1 MGFEPMIQSFL
12 YVDLANQCLK
22 PLSHTSKLLIGI
34 GCAGFGWL
42 PEGLSDP
49 ITCVSRS
56 ALARVLFLYL
66 WARLYPDLW
75 ISPASKRDSIKIC
88 HSLGDAFFSMS
99 TPPLN
104 DELCQSSP
112 PTRPGENT
120 GSSQALTRLNW
131 IHIPFVWSRREK
143 ARGTGLWLFYYITLR
158 RSPFSSWSIHVL
170 PGEPGLLS
178 LLRRRIFS
186 LIARASQSIPPFS
199 CLVR

>member
-34 GCAGFGWL
+34 WCAGFGWF

-49 ITCVSRS
+49 INCVSRS

-104 DELCQSSP
+104 DALCQSSP
-112 PTRPGENT
+112 PDPTRREHRVKPRPYPPEWNSYLLRPGESP
-120 GSSQALTRLNW
+120 GNW
-131 IHIPFVWSRREK
+131 TVTLLLHYGEVHSRHDRPTSYRS
-143 ARGTGLWLFYYITLR
+143 ARRTK
-158 RSPFSSWSIHVL
+158 
-170 PGEPGLLS
+170 PGLLS
-178 LLRRRIFS
+178 LLY
-186 LIARASQSIPPFS
+186 
-199 CLVR
+199 

>member
-1 MGFEPMIQSFL
+1 MCR
-12 YVDLANQCLK
+12 VW
-22 PLSHTSKLLIGI
+22 
-34 GCAGFGWL
+34 WL

-49 ITCVSRS
+49 INCVSRS

-75 ISPASKRDSIKIC
+75 ISPASKRDPIKIC
-88 HSLGDAFFSMS
+88 HLLGDAFFSMS

-120 GSSQALTRLNW
+120 GSSQALTRLNL
-131 IHIPFVWSRREK
+131 INISFVWSRREK
-143 ARGTGLWLFYYITLR
+143 ARGTGLLLFYYITEKSILVMIDPRPIVVSGNLACLALLTR
-158 RSPFSSWSIHVL
+158 RN
-170 PGEPGLLS
+170 
-178 LLRRRIFS
+178 FS
-186 LIARASQSIPPFS
+186 LIARASQSIQPFS

>member
-34 GCAGFGWL
+34 WCAGFGWL

-49 ITCVSRS
+49 INCVSRS

-120 GSSQALTRLNW
+120 GSSHALTRLNGMN
-131 IHIPFVWSRREK
+131 ISFVWSRREK
-143 ARGTGLWLFYYITLR
+143 AGGTGLWLFYYITEK
-158 RSPFSSWSIHVL
+158 SILVMIDPRPTVV

-178 LLRRRIFS
+178 LLY
-186 LIARASQSIPPFS
+186 
-199 CLVR
+199 

>member
-1 MGFEPMIQSFL
+1 MLFCPPGDSTKRFFLSRNFARPFNFRAGGNGIRTHDTIFL

-22 PLSHTSKLLIGI
+22 PLSHPSKLLIGI
-34 GCAGFGWL
+34 LCA

-49 ITCVSRS
+49 INFESRS

-66 WARLYPDLW
+66 WARLYPD
-75 ISPASKRDSIKIC
+75 PPSIQAIQIC
-88 HSLGDAFFSMS
+88 HSLGEAFLSMK

-112 PTRPGENT
+112 PTRPGEKT

-131 IHIPFVWSRREK
+131 IHISFVWSRREGRK
-143 ARGTGLWLFYYITLR
+143 PGELDRYSSITLR

-170 PGEPGLLS
+170 P
-178 LLRRRIFS
+178 
-186 LIARASQSIPPFS
+186 
-199 CLVR
+199 